1 MFRRESCGESF
12 PTSLAVLTV
21 TYNTPT
27 VNVNETKV
35 TMKGMWRIRDAQMKR
50 KGVNCIEVWI
60 YVFSVTDMGKNSVQL
75 IPASESML
83 VFYAENFDGEKT
95 TKVTYA
101 LGMYCKTH
109 SIQTGHVHIIRIF
122 VLRTEALQTVYFI
135 KHTGADMY
143 SHRRTQTSVTWV
155 RVVPKGCYIGN
166 WANVPSGDS
175 IMWLLK

>member
-1 MFRRESCGESF
+1 MGESSI
-12 PTSLAVLTV
+12 SLAVLTV

-95 TKVTYA
+95 TKALMPSVCTVKLILYKLVMFILSGFLYWVTEV
-101 LGMYCKTH
+101 
-109 SIQTGHVHIIRIF
+109 I
-122 VLRTEALQTVYFI
+122 QTVYFI